1 MAWDLESIE
10 RAFAE
15 AALDPSR
22 WNAAMEI
29 VTTAVDSAGAA
40 LFPLRGRLPLMPHS
54 PQMAEGFEVYV
65 RDGWVERDER
75 YRGVAT
81 LFRKRVAT
89 EFDFTTPDEMK
100 RSPYYQEFLAPM
112 KFRWFG
118 GILVAAGENQ
128 WCLAVQRSIE
138 HGPFSPSEL
147 KIFAGLSPRL
157 SSVAAV
163 AQALGFSAVSGAV
176 EAFEL
181 SGTAVAQID
190 AGGHVI
196 GLNSEAERRL
206 GDGFNVV
213 NKRLVAQ
220 TREATDALD
229 RALHELLWNRR
240 GSLLPPVLLPRIDK
254 RALLAYPVSLASVA
268 ENPFADCRALVV
280 LIDPTATNRPP
291 DMLLRTAFKLTPAE
305 AKLAVRIATGETID
319 DASDALGISK
329 VTARHQL
336 KAVFSKAGVHRQ
348 AQLVSL
354 VSAMIGPF
362 VGAT

>member
-1 MAWDLESIE
+1 MAWDLGSIE

-22 WNAAMEI
+22 WNAAME
-29 VTTAVDSAGAA
+29 VVKTAVGDGAA
-40 LFPLRGRLPLMPHS
+40 LFPLGGRLPLMPHS
-54 PQMAEGFEVYV
+54 ENLAEGFETYI
-65 RDGWVERDER
+65 RDGWIERDER

-89 EFDFTTPDEMK
+89 EFDFTTPDEIK

-112 KFRWFG
+112 KFRWFA
-118 GILVAAGENQ
+118 GILVAAAENQ

-147 KIFAGLSPRL
+147 KICAELSPRL
-157 SSVAAV
+157 SSAAAV
-163 AQALGFSAVSGAV
+163 ARALGFSAISGAV

-181 SGTAVAQID
+181 SGTAVVQID
-190 AGGHVI
+190 RAGHVI
-196 GLNSEAERRL
+196 GMNMASEQHL
-206 GDGFNVV
+206 GAGINVV

-220 TREATDALD
+220 NREATDALD
-229 RALHELLWNRR
+229 RSLHALVWNRSA
-240 GSLLPPVLLPRIDK
+240 SLLPPVLLPRIDK
-254 RALLAYPVSLASVA
+254 RALLAYPMSLASVA

-280 LIDPTATNRPP
+280 LIDPTVTNRPP
-291 DMLLRTAFKLTPAE
+291 DLLLRTAFKLTPAE

-362 VGAT
+362 TGAP